1 LTIHAQRFGEA
12 LAVIRGTKVEDVRAP
27 GVALQKDGMHD
38 AGLVHNDLGLDAAVG
53 QAQQLHSRGIAG
65 RDDYGAREN
74 EES

>member
-1 LTIHAQRFGEA
+1 
-12 LAVIRGTKVEDVRAP
+12 
-27 GVALQKDGMHD
+27 MHD

-74 EES
+74 EDS